1 MSNVGVRRGESWL
14 LKDVNWVVDE
24 SDRWVVVGPNGAGK
38 TTALTIAAT
47 RMFPTTGEVSIL
59 GERLGRVDITDLR
72 PRVGFALSLIHI

>member
-1 MSNVGVRRGESWL
+1 MQVIAMSNVGVRRGEAWL

-24 SDRWVVVGPNGAGK
+24 ADRWVVVGPNGAGK

-59 GERLGRVDITDLR
+59 GRHRSTAKGRFR
-72 PRVGFALSLIHI
+72 QQFFAP